1 MGVDTRTDADQ
12 AIEELAA
19 AVRSVDTAQL
29 DAVARQILES
39 GVVVCHGVGREGI
52 VMKGLTM
59 RLFHA
64 GVDAHSLG
72 EMTTPAVGDGDLVV
86 LSIGPGRLRS
96 VETFGRIAKD
106 AGARVLVFTAQPER
120 LPEGLADHAVTI
132 SAQTMASDGGSAA
145 VLPMGSAYEIAL
157 MVFVDLITNR
167 VRAGRSESPEEM
179 RARHTNLE

>member
-1 MGVDTRTDADQ
+1 MGTDDKTEADR
-12 AIEELAA
+12 ALEELAP
-19 AVRSVDTAQL
+19 AVRSVDEAQL
-29 DAVARQILES
+29 DAVAKEILGS

-52 VMKGLTM
+52 VMRGLTM

-72 EMTTPAVGDGDLVV
+72 DMTTPAVGDGDLLI

-96 VETFGRIAKD
+96 VETFGQIAKD
-106 AGARVLVFTAQPER
+106 AGARVLVFTAQPGL
-120 LPEGLADHAVTI
+120 LPEGLADHTVAI
-132 SAQTMASDGGSAA
+132 EAQTMASDGGSQA
-145 VLPMGSAYEIAL
+145 VLPMGSAFEVAL
-157 MVFVDLITNR
+157 FVLVDLITNR